1 MLLRVRRATLRALR
15 EIESREKLVKR
26 VKDCFRRYRGAPAT
40 TKRKKRTSTIYDD
53 DDEAQPP
60 STETQIKEALA
71 DLKATLRPLNEATAR
86 VVAAVAAW
94 RCYQWRPEPFLWKGR
109 DYLEKCTTDLHFLGE
124 CACPEGVRKPDRR
137 LAAALGPWA
146 SHPATNCVW

>member
-1 MLLRVRRATLRALR
+1 MLLRFRRATLRALR

-26 VKDCFRRYRGAPAT
+26 VKDCFRRYRGAPPVPR
-40 TKRKKRTSTIYDD
+40 RKKRTSTIYDD

-94 RCYQWRPEPFLWKGR
+94 RLSLIHKSEPTR
-109 DYLEKCTTDLHFLGE
+109 H
-124 CACPEGVRKPDRR
+124 RR
-137 LAAALGPWA
+137 R
-146 SHPATNCVW
+146 